1 MTPHPSSPQ
10 PPKNCMTGNDYGSD
24 SFMSCF
30 PSSTNK
36 RDYIEYHIV
45 ISFWLFL
52 YPTPLIHGFFFLIN
66 FNRLSSSW
74 VSSLYLLSFPLST
87 YLTWYICH
95 DCRLRAAGKANAE
108 AKKARSRDRAARAM
122 PAPEANAELQANL
135 DVRLISCIFP
145 VSSMLMFSNLK
156 RWKCWVDV

>member
-52 YPTPLIHGFFFLIN
+52 YPSLWFTGSSLLSISTVCPVLGYLLFIFYHSLSPLIWPDIFVMIVDWELLEKLMLKLRKHVHAIGLQGQCLLQKPM
-66 FNRLSSSW
+66 LSCK
-74 VSSLYLLSFPLST
+74 P
-87 YLTWYICH
+87 I
-95 DCRLRAAGKANAE
+95 
-108 AKKARSRDRAARAM
+108 
-122 PAPEANAELQANL
+122 
-135 DVRLISCIFP
+135 
-145 VSSMLMFSNLK
+145 LMYV
-156 RWKCWVDV
+156 W